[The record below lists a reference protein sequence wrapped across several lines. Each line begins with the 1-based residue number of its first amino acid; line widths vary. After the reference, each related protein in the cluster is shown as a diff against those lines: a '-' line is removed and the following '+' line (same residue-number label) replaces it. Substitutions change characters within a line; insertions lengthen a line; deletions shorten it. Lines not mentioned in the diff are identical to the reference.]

1 MAALTPFP
9 RARFSSSSFRSVSF
23 IAAWF
28 LAPVGASPLSAAAP
42 GGQPNIL
49 YIMSDDHTAQAIG
62 VYGGRLASLGVTPN
76 LDRLAREGMRFDRAF
91 CGNSICSPSRAT
103 ILTGQ
108 HSQAN
113 GVLNLNQPLPPA
125 RQALPREM
133 RKAGYAT
140 AIVGK
145 WHLREEPAEFDYYKV
160 LPGQGSYMNPTFH
173 ERGHGTFPQNMVG
186 DTGHSTDII
195 TDSSLA
201 WLKQRDK
208 TKPFFLSLHYKAPHG
223 PWQNA
228 ARFDRFLEDVMIPMP
243 PDPFAPTQHGSV
255 ATRGHNDELTPFVG
269 CSVSARN
276 VLWNISEVL
285 KLEPN
290 TKAPQRESYHAAY
303 QAYLKAY
310 LRCVKGIDDNI
321 GRVYDYLKS
330 EGLLDNT
337 IIVYTGDQGMW
348 LGEHDYM
355 DKRWMYEES
364 MRMPLIVRYPP
375 LIRPG
380 STSSAL
386 VGNID
391 FAPTLIDLA
400 GGSVPPTMHG
410 RSLRPLLATGRAPAE
425 WRTALYYRYWMHLS
439 GNCVPAHFGVRSD
452 RYKLIFFYGVN
463 ADGSGVRTPPG
474 WELYDLEKDPGEMR
488 NIYDDPANG
497 GVIADLKRELLQLR
511 KQYDETDSKYPKVQ
525 AIIDAHWNTT
535 DATRAEA
542 VRISH
547 AAKAEFESLGPRAI
561 GRGNVQGKKGAK

>member
-1 MAALTPFP
+1 MTANIPQRRLRLLPPAAPSFSIPF
-9 RARFSSSSFRSVSF
+9 
-23 IAAWF
+23 
-28 LAPVGASPLSAAAP
+28 AAAVLVFASFGAP
-42 GGQPNIL
+42 RVPAATLPNVL
-49 YIMSDDHTAQAIG
+49 YIMSDDHSAQALG
-62 VYGGRLASLGVTPN
+62 AYGGRLASLGVTPN

-125 RQALPREM
+125 RQALPRAM
-133 RKAGYAT
+133 REAGYAT

-160 LPGQGSYMNPTFH
+160 LPGQGSYFDPTFH
-173 ERGHGTFPQNMVG
+173 EKGRGPFPQNIVK

-201 WLKQRDK
+201 WLKNRDK
-208 TKPFFLSLHYKAPHG
+208 SKPFLLSLHYKAPHG
-223 PWQNA
+223 LWQNA
-228 ARFDRFLEDVMIPMP
+228 PRYDRYLADVTIPYP

-255 ATRGHNDELTPFVG
+255 ATRGHDDELMPYLG
-269 CSVSARN
+269 SSVSGRN
-276 VLWNISEVL
+276 VLRNIVQAL
-285 KLEPN
+285 GVQTN
-290 TKAPQRESYHAAY
+290 VKAPHRESYEAAY
-303 QAYLKAY
+303 QTYLKAY
-310 LRCVKGIDDNI
+310 LRCVKGVDDNI

-330 EGLLDNT
+330 EGLLDTT
-337 IIVYTGDQGMW
+337 IIVYTSDQGMW

-364 MRMPLIVRYPP
+364 MRMPLIVRYPA
-375 LIRPG
+375 LINAG
-380 STSSAL
+380 STSNAL

-391 FAPTLIDLA
+391 FAPTLIDL
-400 GGSVPPTMHG
+400 GGGKIPATMHG
-410 RSLRPLLATGRAPAE
+410 RSLRPVLATGRAPAE

-452 RYKLIFFYGVN
+452 RYKLIFFYGID

-474 WELYDLEKDPGEMR
+474 WELYDLEKDPREMH
-488 NIYDDPANG
+488 NIYEDPANA
-497 GVIADLKRELLQLR
+497 GVAADLKRELLRLR
-511 KQYDETDSKYPKVQ
+511 REYNETDHTYPQVQ

-535 DATRAEA
+535 EATRAEA

-547 AAKAEFESLGPRAI
+547 AAKAEFEVLGQRAI
-561 GRGNVQGKKGAK
+561 GRRNTQGKKAAK